1 MHSVIKIRVDRNLE
15 TDVEIQGDEE
25 ILSLALIKVF
35 RDISKPSMKRR
46 KGGFIKKFLLDC
58 NIDLGKHFDRYQNMM
73 VKEIFDEQQFRQ
85 R

>member
-1 MHSVIKIRVDRNLE
+1 MNLE

-35 RDISKPSMKRR
+35 RDISKNQIKR
-46 KGGFIKKFLLDC
+46 KKSGFIKKFLMDC
-58 NIDLGKHFDRYQNMM
+58 SIDLGKHFDRYQNMM
-73 VKEIFDEQQFRQ
+73 LKEIFDEQQFRQ